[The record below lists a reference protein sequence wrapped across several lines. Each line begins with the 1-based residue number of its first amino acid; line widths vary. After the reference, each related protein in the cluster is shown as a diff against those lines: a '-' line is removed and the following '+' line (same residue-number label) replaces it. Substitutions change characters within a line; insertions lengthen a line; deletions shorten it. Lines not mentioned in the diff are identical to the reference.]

1 MMKFKIFMSK
11 IRQPFDE
18 FMLNRKITKLTN
30 AIWRCGLK
38 ESINPKYTK
47 EDAETLAIAILW
59 NDADMTKKVLSYTD
73 DMGQRIFP
81 R

>member
-1 MMKFKIFMSK
+1 MMKFKIFIRK

-18 FMLNRKITKLTN
+18 FMLNRKITRLTN

-38 ESINPKYTK
+38 EFIEPKYTK
-47 EDAETLAIAILW
+47 EDAETLAVAILW
-59 NDADMTKKVLSYTD
+59 NDGDMIKKVLSYTD